1 MTTTRNRLV
10 RYGPIVAVLLVGV
23 AYAAWQVA
31 GGAPES
37 QDSKA
42 YYLASLDDPY
52 ARSQVGG
59 DYAYLYSP
67 VFAQLLA
74 PLRLL
79 PIGWFVA
86 VWTLVLVAAL
96 AWTARRLALPLL
108 LFQPVIASIALGNV
122 ELLIAAAIVAGF
134 RWPAAWAFVLLSKV
148 TPGIGLVWFA
158 VRREWRAL
166 AIALGATAA
175 IAVVSFAIAPRL
187 WFDWADVLLKNRGT
201 AVSLPTLPGP
211 LWLRVLAGGAMVAW
225 GARTNRRWTVPVG
238 SAIAVPVGW
247 FTFTAIIAVAVA
259 GLWVRT
265 PGWSIRGLVLAITH
279 PNLRAFGR
287 SSRSSRTAPADPR
300 PVQADR

>member
-1 MTTTRNRLV
+1 MTTTRKNLV
-10 RYGPIVAVLLVGV
+10 RYGPIAAVLLVGA
-23 AYAAWQVA
+23 AYAAWQLM

-67 VFAQLLA
+67 AFAQLLA

-86 VWTLVLVAAL
+86 AWTLVLVAAL

-158 VRREWRAL
+158 VRREWRSL
-166 AIALGATAA
+166 AIALGATLA
-175 IAVVSFAIAPRL
+175 IVVVSFAIAPGL
-187 WFDWADVLLKNRGT
+187 WLDWASVLTKNGGT
-201 AVSLPTLPGP
+201 TVSLPTLPGP
-211 LWLRVLAGGAMVAW
+211 LWLRVLAGAAIVAW
-225 GARTNRRWTVPVG
+225 GARTDRRWTVPVG
-238 SAIAVPVGW
+238 AAIAVPVGW

-265 PGWSIRGLVLAITH
+265 PGWSVGGLIMAITH
-279 PNLRAFGR
+279 PNLRSWRRAAMGVPADNHP
-287 SSRSSRTAPADPR
+287 APADR
-300 PVQADR
+300 

>member
-1 MTTTRNRLV
+1 MTTTRNFLV
-10 RYGPIVAVLLVGV
+10 RFGPIAAVLLVGA
-23 AYAAWQVA
+23 AYAAWQLA

-52 ARSQVGG
+52 ARSLVGG

-67 VFAQLLA
+67 AFAQVLA

-86 VWTLVLVAAL
+86 VWTLVLVGAL

-187 WFDWADVLLKNRGT
+187 WFDWAEVLSKNGAT
-201 AVSLPTLPGP
+201 TVSLPTLPGP
-211 LWLRVLAGGAMVAW
+211 LWLRVLAGGAIVAW
-225 GARTNRRWTVPVG
+225 GARTDRSWTVPVG

-247 FTFTAIIAVAVA
+247 YTFTAIIVVAIA
-259 GLWVRT
+259 GLLVRT
-265 PGWSIRGLVLAITH
+265 PGWSVRRLVMAIAHPDIRTWRRAAAGAPAENH
-279 PNLRAFGR
+279 P
-287 SSRSSRTAPADPR
+287 APADR
-300 PVQADR
+300 

>member
-1 MTTTRNRLV
+1 MTTTRTILV
-10 RYGPIVAVLLVGV
+10 RFGPIAAVLLVGA
-23 AYAAWQVA
+23 AYAAWQLM

-42 YYLASLDDPY
+42 YYLASLDHPY
-52 ARSQVGG
+52 ARSLVGG

-67 VFAQLLA
+67 AFAQVLA

-86 VWTLVLVAAL
+86 LWTLGLVGAL

-108 LFQPVIASIALGNV
+108 LLQPVIASIALGNV
-122 ELLIAAAIVAGF
+122 EILIAAAIVAGF

-158 VRREWRAL
+158 ARREWRAL

-175 IAVVSFAIAPRL
+175 IAAVSFAIAPRL
-187 WFDWADVLLKNRGT
+187 WFDWAEVLSRNGGT
-201 AVSLPTLPGP
+201 TVSLPTLPGP
-211 LWLRVLAGGAMVAW
+211 LWLRVLAGGVIVVW
-225 GARTNRRWTVPVG
+225 GARTDRRWTVPVG

-247 FTFTAIIAVAVA
+247 FTFTAIIVVAVA
-259 GLWVRT
+259 GLLVRT
-265 PGWSIRGLVLAITH
+265 PDWSVRGLIMAITH
-279 PNLRAFGR
+279 PDIR
-287 SSRSSRTAPADPR
+287 SWRHPARAPAPDPR
-300 PVQADR
+300 PAQADR

>member
-1 MTTTRNRLV
+1 MTTTRNFLV
-10 RYGPIVAVLLVGV
+10 HFGPIAAVLLVGA
-23 AYAAWQVA
+23 AYAAWQLM

-52 ARSQVGG
+52 ARSLVGG

-67 VFAQLLA
+67 AFAQALA

-166 AIALGATAA
+166 AIALGATAGIAA
-175 IAVVSFAIAPRL
+175 ISFAIAPGL
-187 WFDWADVLLKNRGT
+187 WFDWANVLMRNGGT
-201 AVSLPTLPGP
+201 TVSLPTLPGP
-211 LWLRVLAGGAMVAW
+211 LWLRVLAGGVLVAW
-225 GARTNRRWTVPVG
+225 GARTDRRWTVPVG
-238 SAIAVPVGW
+238 AAIAVPVGW

-265 PGWSIRGLVLAITH
+265 PGWSIRGLVMAITH
-279 PNLRAFGR
+279 PDLRAWR
-287 SSRSSRTAPADPR
+287 RAVAAAPSDNHPAPADR
-300 PVQADR
+300 

>member
-1 MTTTRNRLV
+1 MTTTRKNLV
-10 RYGPIVAVLLVGV
+10 RYGPIAAVLLVGA
-23 AYAAWQVA
+23 AYAAWQLM

-67 VFAQLLA
+67 AFAQLLA

-86 VWTLVLVAAL
+86 AWTLVLVAAL

-158 VRREWRAL
+158 VRREWRSL
-166 AIALGATAA
+166 AIAMGATLA
-175 IAVVSFAIAPRL
+175 IVVVSFAIAPGL
-187 WFDWADVLLKNRGT
+187 WLDWASVLTKNGGT
-201 AVSLPTLPGP
+201 TVSLPTLPGP
-211 LWLRVLAGGAMVAW
+211 LWLRVLAGAAIVAW
-225 GARTNRRWTVPVG
+225 GARTDRRWTVPVG
-238 SAIAVPVGW
+238 AAIAVPVGW

-265 PGWSIRGLVLAITH
+265 PGWSVGGLIMAITH
-279 PNLRAFGR
+279 PNLRSWRRAAMGVPADNHP
-287 SSRSSRTAPADPR
+287 APADR
-300 PVQADR
+300 